1 MGTYAVG
8 TAALNVLSG
17 IPVRTGKARSGALHR
32 TGVPVLAG
40 SLEAETFEETFFQV
54 PARGEP
60 DRMLRAAR
68 KALDAGKR
76 LMREFRAGTRTLS
89 ASERLLTRLT
99 ASAVRVY
106 EELTTLARLNKG
118 RVYPS
123 YDHLVEATGLGRSTV
138 RRALAALEAIG
149 FLIRQRRFKRMAGE
163 GAGPRYEQ
171 TSNAYRLLL
180 PKSVLGYMPRWMRPA
195 PLPVDEEWRRQE
207 EAGEAARMAAALP
220 NYEFARLTVGGEMGR
235 VLARLGA
242 SMDAREAERI
252 DANNAAIAAIPR
264 FAEREV
270 HFEPE
275 TLTHSIY
282 NRT

>member
-1 MGTYAVG
+1 MAIYAVG
-8 TAALNVLSG
+8 TAALNALSG

-40 SLEAETFEETFFQV
+40 SLEADTFEETFFQV
-54 PARGEP
+54 PAKGEP

-68 KALDAGKR
+68 KALDTGKR
-76 LMREFRAGTRTLS
+76 LMREYRAGTRTLS

-106 EELTTLARLNKG
+106 EELTALARLNKG

-123 YDHLVEATGLGRSTV
+123 YDHLAEATGLGRSTV

-149 FLIRQRRFKRMAGE
+149 FLIRQRRFKRMASE
-163 GAGPRYEQ
+163 GPGPCFTQ

-180 PKSVLGYMPRWMRPA
+180 PKAVLAHMPRWMKPA
-195 PLPVDEEWRRQE
+195 PLPVDEEWRREE
-207 EAGEAARMAAALP
+207 EANEISAMVATLTNR
-220 NYEFARLTVGGEMGR
+220 EFAQLTVGGELGR

-242 SMDAREAERI
+242 SMDAKETVLSPENG
-252 DANNAAIAAIPR
+252 DASHAPFQPSHA
-264 FAEREV
+264 
-270 HFEPE
+270 
-275 TLTHSIY
+275 
-282 NRT
+282 